1 MIKIAT
7 IGNATLIAYE
17 DKPILSTD
25 PWICDE
31 DPAYYGSWIG
41 TNKIPRNLKEDII
54 NSKYL
59 WFSHGHPDHINP
71 QSLQRFK
78 GKKIL
83 LPDHYGSRI
92 YKDLLQ
98 LKYDVEIL
106 KDKKWYTL
114 SKNIRIQCVTNWIQ
128 DSILILEIN
137 KRLFINL
144 NDAGIKYYSKYL
156 RKLNKNYEHKYLMS
170 LSGYG
175 DSDMINFYS
184 EDGKKITRSKKNKI
198 EVGRQ
203 LSDMSD
209 ILGTNNIIPFSS
221 FHQYQRSDSAWA
233 QEETVPEEDYS
244 KGLDKKYNF
253 IKPFATINC
262 VNGEVENINPDK
274 LNIKIKSPEEFGDNW
289 SDQLEKDD
297 MDKINKYFLNK
308 EKLNNG
314 VGFIR
319 FKVGGKENL
328 INFKNKLKR
337 GVTFEVPRNSLMES
351 INHKVFDDLFI
362 GNFMKTTLH
371 NMNSM
376 YQGYFNYIIAK
387 WSDNGGINTEE
398 EFEIY
403 LNHYKEK
410 VGQYF
415 LYYNFLDQSK
425 NLFLRFITKDK
436 NSSIYKISKK
446 IYNAIR

>member
-1 MIKIAT
+1 MLKLST

-41 TNKIPRNLKEDII
+41 TNKIPKNLKEDIL

-71 QSLQRFK
+71 DSVLRFK

-83 LPDHYGSRI
+83 LPDHYGQRI
-92 YKDLLQ
+92 YKDLLN

-106 KDKKWYTL
+106 KDKKWYSL

-144 NDAGIKYYSKYL
+144 NDAGIKYYSNYI
-156 RKLNKNYEHKYLMS
+156 RKLTKNYEHSYTLS

-184 EDGKKITRSKKNKI
+184 EDGKKITRSKENKI

-209 ILGTNNIIPFSS
+209 VLGTNNIIPFSS
-221 FHQYQRSDSAWA
+221 FHQYQRSDSVWA
-233 QEETVPEEDYS
+233 QEETVPEEDYA
-244 KGLDKKYNF
+244 KGLDKKYSV
-253 IKPFATINC
+253 IKPFVTIDC
-262 VNGEVENINPDK
+262 ITGEVENIKPEK
-274 LNIKIKSPEEFGDNW
+274 LKIEIKSPEEFGDNW
-289 SDQLEKDD
+289 SDQLEKSD
-297 MDKINKYFLNK
+297 IERLNKYFVTK
-308 EKLNNG
+308 EKLNS
-314 VGFIR
+314 VLGFIR
-319 FKVGGKENL
+319 FKVGGKEHV
-328 INFKNKLKR
+328 IDFKNKLKK
-337 GVTFEVPRNSLMES
+337 GVTFEVPRNSLMET
-351 INHKVFDDLFI
+351 IDHKIFDDLFI

-371 NMNSM
+371 NMDSM
-376 YQGYFNYIIAK
+376 YEGYFNYIISK
-387 WSDNGGINTEE
+387 WSDNGGVNTEE
-398 EFEIY
+398 EYEIY
-403 LNHYKEK
+403 KNHYKEK
-410 VGQYF
+410 IGQSF

-425 NLFLRFITKDK
+425 NMFLRFITKNK
-436 NSSIYKISKK
+436 NSKIYKLSRK
-446 IYNAIR
+446 IYNLIR